1 MEKYQQQMAD
11 IINSGN
17 ARFVTTIARQSGKS
31 LYHQI
36 LDSKLLNL
44 PRFVVLED
52 HWEHPDQVR
61 VDVKL
66 EIAEWI
72 EQQDKLCW
80 EKNVNTGS
88 YYRYMLTP
96 ELLTLLRLRW
106 S

>member
-11 IINSGN
+11 IINSST
-17 ARFVTTIARQSGKS
+17 AKFVTTTARQSGKS

-52 HWEHPDQVR
+52 HWEHLDQVR
-61 VDVKL
+61 VDVML

-80 EKNVNTGS
+80 KMDANTGI
-88 YYRYMLTP
+88 YYRYSLTP
-96 ELLTLLRLRW
+96 ELLTLLQLRW